1 MPIETVYAL
10 GSEQMT
16 ISGGGQLSGVTQGDG
31 THMAGRTITLNNNG
45 WEAIAVLDT
54 EDSFDDSDN
63 SQQLSGNQT
72 FDGNLYLADSRVE
85 AEYALTVEDPD
96 GNTYTVIGFNINE
109 GGGSSYATV
118 EGLAFVGGVGGFPPI
133 GVPLTV
139 IATFEGPSVEY
150 VDLATPA
157 CFTKGA
163 RVQTP
168 KGLRAVETLCEGDMV
183 WTRDNGA
190 VPVRQILS
198 TRLPPVVLTQRPE
211 LRPVVIRAGAF
222 GPGCPEQDTRLSP
235 QHRVLVTGWQAELY
249 FGEPEVLIPAIKLV
263 DGHRIQRDFRP
274 AGVRYL
280 HVLLEKHEVLT
291 VDGLDSESYLPGAA
305 NVAGQ
310 VEMQQLFGS
319 EPEPFMQTA
328 RHVAKGPGCD
338 LLRAS

>member
-10 GSEQMT
+10 GSDQMT

-31 THMAGRTITLNNNG
+31 THMDGLTITLNNNG

-63 SQQLSGNQT
+63 SQRLSGDQT

-150 VDLATPA
+150 VDLAEPP

-163 RVQTP
+163 LVDTP
-168 KGLRAVETLCEGDMV
+168 RGLRAVETLCQGDMV

-190 VPVRQILS
+190 VPVRHILS
-198 TRLPPVVLTQRPE
+198 TRLPPVVLAQRPE
-211 LRPVVIRAGAF
+211 MRPVIIR
-222 GPGCPEQDTRLSP
+222 QMLL
-235 QHRVLVTGWQAELY
+235 VL
-249 FGEPEVLIPAIKLV
+249 
-263 DGHRIQRDFRP
+263 D
-274 AGVRYL
+274 VRCRTHGYPP
-280 HVLLEKHEVLT
+280 
-291 VDGLDSESYLPGAA
+291 SIA
-305 NVAGQ
+305 
-310 VEMQQLFGS
+310 
-319 EPEPFMQTA
+319 
-328 RHVAKGPGCD
+328 CW
-338 LLRAS
+338 